1 MDYKLK
7 NLFLVALAFVLVLTI
22 KPIDT
27 FGTELRKGGTLVV
40 GIATDPTTLIP
51 SMSYGIAPIT
61 VSYPMHNA
69 LVDYDIN
76 GTMIPDLAES
86 WEFSED
92 GKTWTFELRKG
103 VKWHDGVDFT
113 SEDVA
118 FTIKEVAE
126 KYHSLGS
133 QAFGPV
139 SEILTPDPHKVIFK
153 FEKPYFPTNAYL
165 SNWYAGIIPKHLY
178 DGTDVL
184 TNPHNFKPVGTGPF
198 VFSEYKKGSHVILER
213 NQNYWDKDKPIL
225 DKIIFKVI
233 PDATARVTALQKGEI
248 DILIPYA
255 MPFSEMDRM
264 KQDGFMTEPIFAHD
278 GLLALLMLNLKNE
291 YLSNQK
297 VRYAIAHA
305 IDKKDLN
312 DKAFF
317 GLGRVAVGPIPSSI
331 PWAFNENVKTY
342 EYDPEKA
349 NKILDEAGFKKGPDG
364 LRFSLRFP
372 YVGARPDADRTAQ
385 IIRAQLRDVGID
397 VQLQSREYAS
407 VLDEGFKNNNFDLM
421 FWSLTMGPNP
431 SVGTARIF
439 ITSQIKPVPFT
450 NAMNYSNP
458 RVDDLFEN
466 AAVST
471 SLEEASNYFKEIQ
484 EILVEDLPVISLLE
498 IPYPMAWSTTVNG
511 LPEGPYWTHRLEN
524 VGFSK

>member
-1 MDYKLK
+1 MATLPPPPEPPMFLSPPLALMVPPPEKLF
-7 NLFLVALAFVLVLTI
+7 NSS
-22 KPIDT
+22 
-27 FGTELRKGGTLVV
+27 
-40 GIATDPTTLIP
+40 LILPPLP
-51 SMSYGIAPIT
+51 SP
-61 VSYPMHNA
+61 PR
-69 LVDYDIN
+69 LEC
-76 GTMIPDLAES
+76 L
-86 WEFSED
+86 
-92 GKTWTFELRKG
+92 
-103 VKWHDGVDFT
+103 
-113 SEDVA
+113 
-118 FTIKEVAE
+118 
-126 KYHSLGS
+126 
-133 QAFGPV
+133 
-139 SEILTPDPHKVIFK
+139 LTPSANIEPLITESPATLSKAAPPPRP
-153 FEKPYFPTNAYL
+153 PYSYEQL
-165 SNWYAGIIPKHLY
+165 
-178 DGTDVL
+178 V
-184 TNPHNFKPVGTGPF
+184 
-198 VFSEYKKGSHVILER
+198 
-213 NQNYWDKDKPIL
+213 
-225 DKIIFKVI
+225 